1 MNNNKSL
8 FIVGNHIFV
17 DNSNIAFIIEIH
29 TSNLQKRF
37 KVHCITENTD
47 EYNITEDRWRPV
59 SIITESNSKRRISTT
74 ARLPLAPLK
83 SNTAHTPWPQTPIQ
97 PSPTTPNFEDY
108 KM

>member
-1 MNNNKSL
+1 MNNNKPL

-47 EYNITEDRWRPV
+47 GYNITEDR
-59 SIITESNSKRRISTT
+59 
-74 ARLPLAPLK
+74 
-83 SNTAHTPWPQTPIQ
+83 
-97 PSPTTPNFEDY
+97 
-108 KM
+108 